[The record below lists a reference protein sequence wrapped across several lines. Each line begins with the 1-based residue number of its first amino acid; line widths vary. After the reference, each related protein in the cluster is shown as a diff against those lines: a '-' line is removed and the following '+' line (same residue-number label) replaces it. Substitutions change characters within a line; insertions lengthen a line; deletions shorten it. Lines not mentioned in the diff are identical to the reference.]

1 MRGEPQ
7 VCWGRSF
14 LAQGIRNARLI
25 RTGYECNNQCVFCNQ
40 GDWRVSRGDKSSEDV
55 KAEISAVDAGEVVVF
70 SGGEVTLRDEL
81 VDWIRQAAA
90 RGPKR
95 IIVQTNGR
103 LLAHESYIEALT
115 EAGAD
120 VFAIALHGP
129 VAPLHDWLT
138 QVPGSF
144 METLRGIQN
153 ARSVGATVLIN
164 CVITRSNFR
173 HLGQLVELGDRLG
186 VAALRFLWPDASGNA
201 ADNRPSVIPDPDVVL
216 PYLKQAESIGAR
228 LGRRIFVELPHN
240 LSNSDATVSQ
250 SETP

>member
-1 MRGEPQ
+1 M
-7 VCWGRSF
+7 
-14 LAQGIRNARLI
+14 AQGIQNARLI
-25 RTGYECNNQCVFCNQ
+25 RTGYECNNKCVFCNQ
-40 GDWRVSRGDKSSEDV
+40 GDWRVSRGNKSVEAV
-55 KAEISAVDAGEVVVF
+55 EAEISAVDAGSVVVF

-81 VDWIRQAAA
+81 VDWVRQAAA
-90 RGPKR
+90 RKPKR

-103 LLAHESYIEALT
+103 LLAHESYVEALT

-153 ARSVGATVLIN
+153 ARAVGATVLIN

-173 HLGQLVELGDRLG
+173 HLGQLVELCHRLG
-186 VAALRFLWPDASGNA
+186 VGAIRFLWPEASGHA
-201 ADNRPSVIPDPDVVL
+201 AKNRPSVIPDPDVVL
-216 PYLKQAESIGAR
+216 PYLQQAESIGAR
-228 LGRRIFVELPHN
+228 LGRRIFVELPHDP
-240 LSNSDATVSQ
+240 LNSAHPVSH